1 MTRATGGC
9 HDPSVAD
16 LTVDELLTTTR
27 AVRRRLDLDR
37 EVPRELILECVAIA
51 QQAPTGGNSQ
61 GWGFVVVTDADKR
74 ARLAELYR
82 RTSDSY
88 LRAAGE
94 RANDEQ
100 TRRVYESAVYLAD
113 ELHRVPVHVIP
124 VIQGRVDGQPNAL
137 AAGLYGSI
145 IPAAWSFMLA
155 ARARG
160 LGTAWTSL
168 HLPHEREAA
177 DLLGIPGDYTQ
188 VALIPT
194 AYYTGTSFK
203 PAERPPAA
211 SITHWDTW

>member
-1 MTRATGGC
+1 
-9 HDPSVAD
+9 VAD

-37 EVPRELILECVAIA
+37 EVPRELILECIAIA

-168 HLPHEREAA
+168 HLPHEQEAA
-177 DLLGIPGDYTQ
+177 ELLGIPSDYTQ

-203 PAERPPAA
+203 PAWRPPAA
-211 SITHWDTW
+211 SITHWDAW